1 MSSLFLP
8 PSLPLS
14 FFLIL
19 SLSSLP
25 PSLLPEGSSDPIAL
39 QFPALQQLQENLAR
53 ILSLKLIS
61 DKILALPSTA
71 TLNVEPFRA
80 LQTLVVSANN

>member
-1 MSSLFLP
+1 MYS
-8 PSLPLS
+8 
-14 FFLIL
+14 L
-19 SLSSLP
+19 SLSLSLSLP
-25 PSLLPEGSSDPIAL
+25 PEGSSDPISL

-61 DKILALPSTA
+61 DKVLALPSTA

-80 LQTLVVSANN
+80 LQTLVVSANCI